1 MTLYRDEAVVLR
13 TQKLGE
19 ADRIIT
25 MLTRRTGKVRA
36 VAKGVRRTRSRW
48 GASLEPFT
56 RVDIQCYAGRS
67 LDTVTQAEILRPHA
81 LLGGDYQRYTAGTV
95 MLEVTDRLSE
105 EREPT
110 TRLYLLLV
118 AGLGALDDAA
128 RDSEMVLDAFLLRA
142 MALSGYEPT
151 LLSCARCGEP
161 GPHRSFSV
169 ASGGAVCPSCR
180 PAGAPSPSPASV
192 ALMGDLLGGDW
203 PAAEATERRVRREA
217 SGLVSA
223 YCEFHLERR
232 LRALPL
238 VPR

>member
-36 VAKGVRRTRSRW
+36 VAKGVRRTKSRW

-56 RVDIQCYAGRS
+56 RVDLQCYTGRS
-67 LDTVTQAEILRPHA
+67 LDTVTQTEILDAHP
-81 LLGGDYQRYTAGTV
+81 LLGADYDRYTAGTV
-95 MLEVTDRLSE
+95 MLEATDRLTE

-110 TRLYLLLV
+110 LRLYLLLV
-118 AGLGALDDAA
+118 SALSALADAS
-128 RDSEMVLDAFLLRA
+128 RDSQLVLDAFLLRS
-142 MALSGYEPT
+142 MALSGYEPALT
-151 LLSCARCGEP
+151 GCARCGEP
-161 GPHRSFSV
+161 GPHRSFHV
-169 ASGGAVCPSCR
+169 ASGGLVCATCR
-180 PAGAPSPSPASV
+180 PPGAASPAPASV
-192 ALMGDLLGGDW
+192 QLMADLLGSDW
-203 PAAEATERRVRREA
+203 TAAQASEPRVRREA

-223 YCEFHLERR
+223 YCEFHLDRR
-232 LRALPL
+232 LRALAM

>member
-56 RVDIQCYAGRS
+56 RVDLQCYTGRS
-67 LDTVTQAEILRPHA
+67 LDTVTQAEILEPHA
-81 LLGGDYQRYTAGTV
+81 LLAADYQRYTAGTV
-95 MLEVTDRLSE
+95 MLEATDRLTE

-110 TRLYLLLV
+110 LRLYLLLV
-118 AGLGALDDAA
+118 SALGALADVT

-142 MALSGYEPT
+142 MALSGYQPAFS
-151 LLSCARCGEP
+151 SCARCGEP
-161 GPHRSFSV
+161 GPHRSFHV
-169 ASGGAVCPSCR
+169 ASGGAVCAACR
-180 PAGAPSPSPASV
+180 PAGAASPSPASV

-203 PAAEATERRVRREA
+203 AAAELTERRVRREA

-223 YCEFHLERR
+223 YCEFHLDRR